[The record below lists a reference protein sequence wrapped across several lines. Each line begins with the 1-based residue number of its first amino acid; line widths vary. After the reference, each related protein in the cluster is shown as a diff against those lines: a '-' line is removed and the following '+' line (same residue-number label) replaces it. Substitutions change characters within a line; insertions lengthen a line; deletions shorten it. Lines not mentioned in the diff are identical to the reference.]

1 MYLGIDIGGT
11 KTLVAALDENGVIIE
26 RAKFPTPPDYDEFL
40 KQLSDTLTGFNAHDF
55 LAGGLAMPVTI
66 FNRELGVGVSY
77 SNLPWQNV
85 PIHAD
90 VERIAGCP
98 IAVENDAKLGGLSE
112 ALMLKD
118 TYHRVLYVTVS
129 TGIGISLVVN
139 AKIDTNIGDGGG
151 RTMMFEHDGKIVPW
165 ESFASGRA
173 IVERYGKRAVDIT
186 DDTTWRHITRDLSLG
201 LLEMIAMFQPDVI
214 VIGGSV
220 GTYFDRYGKFLS
232 EDLQAY
238 HLPLLPIPP
247 IVGAQRAEE
256 AVVYGCYDLAKET
269 YGTVTR

>member
-11 KTLVAALDENGVIIE
+11 KTLVAALDENGVIVE
-26 RAKFPTPPDYDEFL
+26 RAKFPTPPNYDEFL
-40 KQLSDTLTGFNAHDF
+40 KQLSDTLTGFNTHDF

-98 IAVENDAKLGGLSE
+98 VAVENDAKLGGLSE

-201 LLEMIAMFQPDVI
+201 LLEMIAMLQPDVI

-232 EDLQAY
+232 EDLQTY